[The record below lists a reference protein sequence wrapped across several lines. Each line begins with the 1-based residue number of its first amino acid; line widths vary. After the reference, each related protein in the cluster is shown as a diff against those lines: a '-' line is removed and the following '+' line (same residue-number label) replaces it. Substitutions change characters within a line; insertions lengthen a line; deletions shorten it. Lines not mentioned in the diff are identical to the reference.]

1 MNGEISSWK
10 IHRLYI
16 YIYIYI
22 TLWEKLLVVQV
33 NVRVP

>member
-10 IHRLYI
+10 IHRL